1 MAEVRYEGIFPGL
14 KYKDA
19 PAAIEWLERAF
30 GFKPDLVVR
39 DEDGTIGHSQLW
51 AGDYCI
57 SVSTAGESDALRR
70 ITPQQAG
77 GVTQLLYFV
86 VDDVDAH
93 YQRAIA
99 AGAEIVYP
107 LTEQDYGGKDYG
119 CRDPEGHA
127 WSFGTYRPTR
137 EGG

>member
-1 MAEVRYEGIFPGL
+1 MGEIRYEAMSSGL
-14 KYKDA
+14 QYRDA
-19 PAAIEWLERAF
+19 SAAIEWLERAF
-30 GFKPDLVVR
+30 GFKPGLVVR
-39 DEDGTIGHSQLW
+39 NDDGTVGYSQLW
-51 AGDYCI
+51 AGDSCI
-57 SVSTAGESDALRR
+57 SVSPAGKDDALRR
-70 ITPQQAG
+70 TTPERAG
-77 GVTQLLYFV
+77 GVTQLLYLV
-86 VDDVDAH
+86 VDDVDSH